1 MIRSL
6 RDLRQDDGGHSAVE
20 FAFIVPILIG
30 VVTLGYVGWEAAGR
44 QQNLRAALNVAADY
58 YIAGGKD
65 DAVAGDLAMAG
76 WDKPPPGAEV
86 VITRTCECGSV
97 TMICS
102 ATCSSAA
109 PVIYVEIRG
118 RAHDPDAQISQ
129 VISGSR
135 TLRVR

>member
-1 MIRSL
+1 MIRLLSS
-6 RDLRQDDGGHSAVE
+6 LRQDEGGHSAVE
-20 FAFIVPILIG
+20 FAIIVPVL
-30 VVTLGYVGWEAAGR
+30 VVVVAAGYVGWEAAGR
-44 QQNLRAALNVAADY
+44 QQNLRAALSVAADY
-58 YIAGGKD
+58 YMAGGKD
-65 DAVAGDLAMAG
+65 DRVAGELALAG

-97 TMICS
+97 NMICS

-109 PVIYVEIRG
+109 PAIYVEIHG
-118 RAHDPDAQISQ
+118 RAHDPDAQVSQ